1 MAGKNRSHSK
11 IAKALS
17 ASDRDELNRKLATA
31 GVTYD
36 DIVGWLDGKGHRIS
50 RSAVGRYG
58 KDFLARLERLK
69 EVETKAKTIVSEVG
83 DALAMEEAAAKIF
96 TQKVLE
102 HLLSI
107 DDLSGQKFGGL
118 MMAFS
123 KLQSSSTQRERLKA
137 DLKKRV
143 TEAAEEVNQ
152 LARSSG
158 LSDEAA
164 GKIRMKILGITT

>member
-1 MAGKNRSHSK
+1 MGRNRSHSK

-17 ASDRDELNRKLATA
+17 PEDLKELHKALSTP

-36 DIVGWLDGKGHRIS
+36 DVVDWLKARGYQIS

-58 KDFLARLERLK
+58 KDFLSRLERLR
-69 EVETKAKTIVSEVG
+69 EVEEKARTIVSEVG

-107 DDLSGQKFGGL
+107 DDLSGQKFGSL

-123 KLQSSSTQRERLKA
+123 KLQASSTQRERLKT
-137 DLKKRV
+137 DIQKKIN
-143 TEAAEEVNQ
+143 EAAEEVNKV
-152 LARSSG
+152 AKAKG

-164 GKIRMKILGITT
+164 SEIRQKILGITV